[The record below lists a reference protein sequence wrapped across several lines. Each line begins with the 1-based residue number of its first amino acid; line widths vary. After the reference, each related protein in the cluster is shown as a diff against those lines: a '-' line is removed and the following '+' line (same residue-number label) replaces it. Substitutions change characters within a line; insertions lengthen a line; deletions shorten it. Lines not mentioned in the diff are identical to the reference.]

1 MTRNVMARGALRAAV
16 LAACAAVAVAGPASS
31 APAVDIAPAP
41 APAEAVAVRNKPEVY
56 LLRGFADVFSEG
68 LNQMGASLQARGID
82 VHVQN
87 HMTWQSVARRIIQD
101 REKKGP
107 SRVVLVGHSLG
118 ANAVIRIAE
127 ELQRRGI
134 AVDQL
139 VTLAATDPRPVPANV
154 RRAVNYYFETNG
166 WGRRLVPAA
175 GFRGALINKDYS
187 NSAEIGHFNIDKQ
200 RSVQSEILSLVSAAV
215 R

>member
-1 MTRNVMARGALRAAV
+1 MNRGLLSRLAARAASIV
-16 LAACAAVAVAGPASS
+16 LVAGAMSVGTAIA
-31 APAVDIAPAP
+31 APVAEIAPDDP
-41 APAEAVAVRNKPEVY
+41 PVVAVRSKPEVY
-56 LLRGFADVFSEG
+56 LLRGFADVFSAG
-68 LNQMGASLQARGID
+68 LDQMGASLVSQGVD

-87 HMTWQSVARRIIQD
+87 HMTWQSVARRIIRD
-101 REKKGP
+101 RQEKGA
-107 SRVVLVGHSLG
+107 SRVILVGHSLG

-139 VTLAATDPRPVPANV
+139 ITLAATDPRPVPANV

-175 GFRGALINKDYS
+175 GFRGKLVNKDYS
-187 NSAEIGHFNIDKQ
+187 NSAGHFNIDKQ
-200 RSVQSEILSLVSAAV
+200 PLVQAEILSLVTAALY
-215 R
+215 